1 MSGTRTKNHQHSQLK
16 DLNGCIES
24 NSTGGHYTLYH
35 NEPILLISKLPRS
48 RRRALQEIMIP
59 EI

>member
-1 MSGTRTKNHQHSQLK
+1 M
-16 DLNGCIES
+16 DALNQTELM
-24 NSTGGHYTLYH
+24 GHYTLYH
-35 NEPILLISKLPRS
+35 NEPILLLSKLPRS